1 LLDFSHDGALIVS
14 GLDDKT
20 ARIWGMNLCDSKVL
34 PIDDD
39 PNIGTGVTSVV
50 ISPDA
55 CFVAAGS
62 LDTITHLGCC
72 DGHTP

>member
-1 LLDFSHDGALIVS
+1 LLDFSHDSALIVL

-20 ARIWGMNLCDSKVL
+20 VRIWGMNSCDLKVL
-34 PIDDD
+34 LTDDN
-39 PNIGTGVTSVV
+39 PNVDTGVTSMAILPNV
-50 ISPDA
+50 

-72 DGHTP
+72 DGHAP